1 MAELIWSEE
10 AISDVEGIFDYIA
23 QDSPLYARYQVESI
37 AASVERLRMFPESG
51 RHLPEFP
58 QLPHRE
64 IIVGNYRVIYR
75 YDSSI
80 GEAKIVAVVHG
91 SRLLRET
98 FFIARD

>member
-1 MAELIWSEE
+1 MAELTWSEE
-10 AISDVEGIFDYIA
+10 AISDAEGIFDYIA
-23 QDSPLYARYQVESI
+23 QDSPLYARYQVEGI

>member
-1 MAELIWSEE
+1 MAELIWSEG
-10 AISDVEGIFDYIA
+10 AISDAEDIFDYIA

-58 QLPHRE
+58 QIPHRE
-64 IIVGNYRVIYR
+64 VIVSNYRVIYR

-80 GEAKIVAVVHG
+80 NEVKIVAVVHG

-98 FFIARD
+98 FFISRD

>member
-10 AISDVEGIFDYIA
+10 AISDVEGIFDYIT

-37 AASVERLRMFPESG
+37 AASVERLSMFPESG
-51 RHLPEFP
+51 RHLPEFS

-64 IIVGNYRVIYR
+64 IIAGNYRVIYR

-80 GEAKIVAVVHG
+80 DEVKIVAVVHG
-91 SRLLRET
+91 SRILKDT
-98 FFIARD
+98 FFISGD